1 MSNITLEIEHQWM
14 NEKQSHSV
22 IKGKQFGLEKLPDL
36 VDVAVAVVVVCLE
49 LAKLSIKYVKGIE
62 AQQMKNFF
70 LNIINNDERESWI
83 NVMLLWAAIQSVA
96 SLNVDC
102 ETNSARQE
110 TKIRFDYSTEAYKVA
125 DLH

>member
-36 VDVAVAVVVVCLE
+36 VDVAVVVVCLE

-70 LNIINNDERESWI
+70 LNIINNDERES
-83 NVMLLWAAIQSVA
+83 VA